1 MKAEFKLQGLDGAI
15 DVLKSLPPEIVS
27 KRGGPARKALRK
39 AAVVILNAE
48 KANLQRVTSNA
59 TESGKVEST
68 GFLLKN
74 LVIRLGRLPTGE
86 NGEMYVVRPSRKA
99 YVREGQKVTTSMTAR
114 FLEHGTSKQP
124 AEPFARPA
132 VESHGETAIRTVETE
147 LLREIGKVVA
157 KLARAK
163 KGK

>member
-1 MKAEFKLQGLDGAI
+1 MKAEFKLQGLEGVLDT
-15 DVLKSLPPEIVS
+15 LKSLPAEVVS

-39 AAVVILNAE
+39 GALVILNAE

-59 TESGKVEST
+59 TSSGKQEST

-74 LVIRLGRLPTGE
+74 MVVRLGRLPTGE
-86 NGEMYVVRPSRKA
+86 NGEMYVVRPSVKS
-99 YVREGQKVTTSMTAR
+99 YVRNGQRVTTSMTAR
-114 FLEHGTSKQP
+114 FLEHGTSQQP

-132 VESHGETAIRTVETE
+132 VESHGETAIRTIESE
-147 LLREIGKVVA
+147 LLREIDKVVA
-157 KLARAK
+157 KLA